1 MSAESPGA
9 QGDADCGRRPPSVTD
24 HAPVSCT
31 LARTF
36 RVHRMTA
43 ARLLRDLGL
52 YPGQEFLMMR
62 LWEGGPARQSVLIKE
77 MGLDPSTMTKML
89 QRLEQAGHV
98 RRSPDP
104 ADRRAVRVEPT
115 EESEALRAKVAGA
128 WATLEEVTL
137 KHLDPDERATLERL
151 LIRVEEGLYAEGLDE
166 SLACPPAEGDGAQAE
181 STSSAR
187 STSASV
193 L

>member
-1 MSAESPGA
+1 MSADCPGP
-9 QGDADCGRRPPSVTD
+9 QGAAEGRPPVTE

-36 RVHRMTA
+36 RVHRMIA

-62 LWEGGPARQSVLIKE
+62 LWEGGPARQSELIKE

-104 ADRRAVRVEPT
+104 ADRRAVLVEPT
-115 EESEALRAKVAGA
+115 EESEQLRTQVAGA

-137 KHLDPDERATLERL
+137 KNLDPDERATLERL
-151 LIRVEEGLYAEGLDE
+151 LTRVEEGLCEEGTSD
-166 SLACPPAEGDGAQAE
+166 CPPE
-181 STSSAR
+181 
-187 STSASV
+187 V
-193 L
+193 C

>member
-1 MSAESPGA
+1 MSVESPA
-9 QGDADCGRRPPSVTD
+9 HQGDPACTPRRAPVTE

-31 LARTF
+31 LARAF

-62 LWEGGPARQSVLIKE
+62 LWEGGPARQAQLIKE
-77 MGLDPSTMTKML
+77 MGVDPSTMTKML

-104 ADRRAVRVEPT
+104 DDGRAVRVEAT
-115 EESEALRAKVAGA
+115 ERSEALRAQVAGA
-128 WATLEEVTL
+128 WAALEQHTL
-137 KHLDPDERATLERL
+137 KNLDPEEAATLERL
-151 LIRVEEGLYAEGLDE
+151 LARVEEGLCEAEGPYD
-166 SLACPPAEGDGAQAE
+166 CPPVGDGA
-181 STSSAR
+181 
-187 STSASV
+187 
-193 L
+193 

>member
-1 MSAESPGA
+1 MSVESPA
-9 QGDADCGRRPPSVTD
+9 HEGDPACTPHRAPVAD

-31 LARTF
+31 LARAF

-62 LWEGGPARQSVLIKE
+62 LWEGGPARQSELIKE
-77 MGLDPSTMTKML
+77 MGIDPSTMTKML

-104 ADRRAVRVEPT
+104 GDRRAVLVEPT
-115 EESEALRAKVAGA
+115 ERSEALRAQVAGA
-128 WATLEEVTL
+128 WAALEQQTL
-137 KHLDPDERATLERL
+137 KNLDPEEAATLERL
-151 LIRVEEGLYAEGLDE
+151 LVRVEEGLCEAEGPYD
-166 SLACPPAEGDGAQAE
+166 CPP
-181 STSSAR
+181 
-187 STSASV
+187 V
-193 L
+193 

>member
-1 MSAESPGA
+1 MSAESPA
-9 QGDADCGRRPPSVTD
+9 RQGDPVCTPHQASVTD

-31 LARTF
+31 LARAF

-62 LWEGGPARQSVLIKE
+62 LWEGGPARQSELIKE
-77 MGLDPSTMTKML
+77 MGIDPSTMTKML

-104 ADRRAVRVEPT
+104 DDRRAVRVEAT
-115 EESEALRAKVAGA
+115 ERSEALRAQVAGA
-128 WATLEEVTL
+128 WATLERLTL
-137 KHLDPDERATLERL
+137 KDLDPEEAAVLERL
-151 LIRVEEGLYAEGLDE
+151 LVRVEAGLCGAEGPYD
-166 SLACPPAEGDGAQAE
+166 CPPGADAP
-181 STSSAR
+181 
-187 STSASV
+187 
-193 L
+193 